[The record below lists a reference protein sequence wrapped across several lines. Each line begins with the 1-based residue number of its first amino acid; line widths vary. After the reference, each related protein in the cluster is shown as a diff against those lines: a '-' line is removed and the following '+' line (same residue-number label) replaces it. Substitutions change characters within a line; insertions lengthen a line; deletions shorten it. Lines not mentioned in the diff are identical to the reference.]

1 MDTDAAAGFAAGD
14 TEADEGHDDDGKGVE
29 EALVKL
35 DFGGHD
41 GGGAPHFFAYDIVV
55 EFHGVHGGDV
65 VVGPVEVVGG
75 DAQVALRLPTA
86 GKVFAVAV
94 DGAVY
99 KVEAVPFA
107 GEGVVLNAGAGDAV
121 YQLVLVVVNVAVEL
135 VDAKSLGIEAL
146 GIYLCA
152 MLGLEV
158 NVAEV
163 VLLASV
169 DVVAFELGKAPV
181 VDGDDEVAED
191 KHYQRHDG
199 RAVEVGPHESPVA
212 DAAAEDGD
220 DLGVAGHLGGE
231 KDDAD
236 EDEERTV
243 EVDEAGDEVEVVAI
257 NNLPQRRMAAEEVVE
272 FFRYIECDD
281 DDYDERH
288 RHEEGLQVLQQ
299 DVPVKFWH

>member
-1 MDTDAAAGFAAGD
+1 M
-14 TEADEGHDDDGKGVE
+14 
-29 EALVKL
+29 
-35 DFGGHD
+35 
-41 GGGAPHFFAYDIVV
+41 
-55 EFHGVHGGDV
+55 
-65 VVGPVEVVGG
+65 
-75 DAQVALRLPTA
+75 
-86 GKVFAVAV
+86 FAVAV

-135 VDAKSLGIEAL
+135 VDAKGLGVEAL

-152 MLGLEV
+152 MLCLEV
-158 NVAEV
+158 DVAEV
-163 VLLASV
+163 VLLAGV
-169 DVVAFELGKAPV
+169 DIVVFKGSKGAV
-181 VDGDDEVAED
+181 VDRDEEVAED
-191 KHYQRHDG
+191 EDDEGYDEG
-199 RAVEVGPHESPVA
+199 AVEIGPHETTVA
-212 DAAAEDGD
+212 DAAAEDGND
-220 DLGVAGHLGGE
+220 FGVARHLGGE
-231 KDDAD
+231 EDDAD
-236 EDEERTV
+236 EDEKGAV